1 MIISYD
7 FGHGT
12 GQDRG
17 ANGIVN
23 EEEEIRKYAPVV
35 IIALEQA
42 GHKCIDCT
50 PSQPGMSLNDSL
62 SYRVN
67 KANASGSQLHLCF
80 HVNAFDGTAHG
91 SEIEVASDAGEKIA
105 GPVLEEICNLG
116 FTNRGIKRPSLYVT
130 RNTSMVALLIEPF
143 FCDNKQDCNIYN
155 PESLG
160 NAIAKGLLRAIGG
173 EYKPTN
179 TVQATQTVYTA
190 PPDSQPQK
198 NNINVSDINTFV
210 FLQHEFNVQLGAG
223 IAEDNIHGP
232 ITLSKCP
239 LIKQGAQG
247 NITRWIQNRLNQL
260 GFNCG
265 QADGIFGNM
274 TANAVRAFQ
283 RAHGL
288 IADAII
294 GQNTWRALL
303 GL

>member
-17 ANGIVN
+17 ASGIVN
-23 EEEEIRKYAPVV
+23 EEVEIRKYAPVA
-35 IIALEQA
+35 IQILEQE

-50 PSQPGMSLNDSL
+50 PTQPQMTLMESL
-62 SYRVN
+62 SYRVQ
-67 KANASGSQLHLCF
+67 KANSSGSQLHLCF
-80 HVNAFDGTAHG
+80 HVNAFTGSAHG
-91 SEIEVASDAGEKIA
+91 AEIEVASDAGEKIA
-105 GPVLEEICNLG
+105 VPVLDEIVALG

-130 RNTSMVALLIEPF
+130 RNTNMVAILIEPF
-143 FCDNKQDCNIYN
+143 FCDSKQDCDIYN
-155 PESLG
+155 PEALG
-160 NAIAKGLLRAIGG
+160 NAIAKGVLKAIGG
-173 EYKPTN
+173 DYRP
-179 TVQATQTVYTA
+179 
-190 PPDSQPQK
+190 
-198 NNINVSDINTFV
+198 VSDVKVAQVVHQAVNISDIGTFA

-223 IAEDNIHGP
+223 ISEDNVPGP

-239 LIKQGAQG
+239 LVKQGAQG
-247 NITRWIQNRLNQL
+247 NITKWIQNRLNQL

-265 QADGIFGNM
+265 SADGIFGNM

-288 IADAII
+288 VADAII
-294 GQNTWRALL
+294 SQNTWRKLL